1 MIKKRQN
8 RIMKAVDVVE
18 ILNTHPSASLVIVIR
33 GEKRNAL
40 LGWMPEET
48 CRMKFAKI
56 SMLVADCVMRKH
68 AHQFAVNTV
77 KPPTVKNTAPTLV
90 TVTQR

>member
-77 KPPTVKNTAPTLV
+77 KPPTVKYPAPTLV

>member
-1 MIKKRQN
+1 MIRKRKN
-8 RIMKAVDVVE
+8 LIMKAVDVVE

-48 CRMKFAKI
+48 CRMKFSKI
-56 SMLVADCVMRKH
+56 SMLVVDCIMRKY
-68 AHQFAVNTV
+68 AYQFKVNTA
-77 KPPTVKNTAPTLV
+77 KPSTTKKTLPIII
-90 TVTQR
+90 TITQR